1 MPPHYTQA
9 ELRNPDAQESLS
21 NLYLMQATWQAD
33 SGERDKALNSLA
45 EAATVAPFDRSSL
58 HNAAV
63 LYSQLGDWTASGD
76 LLKQAYEL
84 APNSFD
90 SVLALGVF
98 YGKTGQYDLCKDF
111 RLFRKFADG
120 PQSEYL
126 GSKRL
131 KLNC

>member
-1 MPPHYTQA
+1 
-9 ELRNPDAQESLS
+9 
-21 NLYLMQATWQAD
+21 MQATWQAD

-63 LYSQLGDWTASGD
+63 LYSQLGDWAASGN

-98 YGKTGQYDLCKDF
+98 YGKTGQDGLCKDF
-111 RLFRKFADG
+111 LMRADQMKPDDPTVHRYLDLLNTQTQGRLG
-120 PQSEYL
+120 VPTT
-126 GSKRL
+126 
-131 KLNC
+131 